1 MLMLFS
7 GTKVSFEVVLLPATH
22 ISPKDDSSYSRPCQG
37 WIEVV
42 KVVMCDL
49 R

>member
-1 MLMLFS
+1 MFTLFS
-7 GTKVSFEVVLLPATH
+7 GTKVSFVVGLLPATH
-22 ISPKDDSSYSRPCQG
+22 VSLKDDSSYSRPCQG

-42 KVVMCDL
+42 KVVMCDF